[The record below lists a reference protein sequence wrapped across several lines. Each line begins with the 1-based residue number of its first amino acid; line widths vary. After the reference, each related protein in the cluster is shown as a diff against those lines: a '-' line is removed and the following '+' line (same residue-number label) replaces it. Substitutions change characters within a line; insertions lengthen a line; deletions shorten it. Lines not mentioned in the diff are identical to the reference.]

1 MRNDVRITTQR
12 ITMKFKL
19 LLMTLVFTAI
29 ACISSANAT
38 PPGVGEET
46 KKHDITGG
54 VINSDTK
61 KPLSNVSV
69 TAYSTNKKEKV
80 VLTDATGNYTFN
92 ELKPGTY
99 KLTFEKDGFR
109 KVTKERVTIRPEEVY
124 QLNIEMEDEEDFKI
138 IPNLFF

>member
-1 MRNDVRITTQR
+1 MY
-12 ITMKFKL
+12 
-19 LLMTLVFTAI
+19 
-29 ACISSANAT
+29 
-38 PPGVGEET
+38 
-46 KKHDITGG
+46 
-54 VINSDTK
+54 NSDTK

-69 TAYSTNKKEKV
+69 TAYSSNKKEKV

-124 QLNIEMEDEEDFKI
+124 QLNIEMENEEDFKI
-138 IPNLFF
+138 IPNLFFE

>member
-1 MRNDVRITTQR
+1 MRNEVQITTQR

-19 LLMTLVFTAI
+19 LLLTLVFTAT
-29 ACISSANAT
+29 ACIASANGT
-38 PPGVGEET
+38 PPEVGEET
-46 KKHDITGG
+46 KKHDIAGG
-54 VINSDTK
+54 VFDSDTK

-69 TAYSTNKKEKV
+69 TAYSSNKKEKV

-99 KLTFEKDGFR
+99 KLTFEKDGFV
-109 KVTKERVTIRPEEVY
+109 KVTKEKVTIRPEEVY

>member
-1 MRNDVRITTQR
+1 
-12 ITMKFKL
+12 MKFKL
-19 LLMTLVFTAI
+19 LLLTLVFTAT
-29 ACISSANAT
+29 AYLASANGT
-38 PPGVGEET
+38 PPGTGEET
-46 KKHDITGG
+46 KKDDITGG

-80 VLTDATGNYTFN
+80 VLTDATGNYSFN

-109 KVTKERVTIRPEEVY
+109 KVIKERVTIRPEEVY
-124 QLNIEMEDEEDFKI
+124 QLNIEMEDEDDFKI

>member
-1 MRNDVRITTQR
+1 
-12 ITMKFKL
+12 
-19 LLMTLVFTAI
+19 MTLVFTAT
-29 ACISSANAT
+29 ACIASANGT
-38 PPGVGEET
+38 SPGVGEET
-46 KKHDITGG
+46 KKNDITGG
-54 VINSDTK
+54 VFNSDTK

-109 KVTKERVTIRPEEVY
+109 KVTKEKVTIRPEEVY
-124 QLNIEMEDEEDFKI
+124 QLNIEMEDEDDFKI